1 MTEKHFTVSELIS
14 RLRSFPADAEV
25 ILEGCDCYGWWNG
38 HMNTEVDQDGKL
50 SLVIRRYDGV
60 GDD

>member
-1 MTEKHFTVSELIS
+1 MIEKHFTVAQLIAK
-14 RLRSFPADAEV
+14 LRQQPPDAEV

-38 HMNTEVDQDGKL
+38 DMNTEVDQTGAK

-60 GDD
+60 NE